1 MSHKVK
7 GRLSIFFMSLIF
19 YMMIT
24 TKYTH
29 ALGDYILEF
38 AGLKSWTGNYSGTHL
53 TIIYFGVLFIIS
65 LFLVEKYAVNHLNLS
80 RRNIFI
86 IFIVTVT
93 LFYSLTGIIATN
105 IKKNSPGLLSIGY
118 DANDSNIDYKAE
130 NNKIVEFIAEFELTN
145 YSEEEKLFYISIN
158 RNFYKEEGIEKINF
172 YTLTGEKAIFKL
184 YGNES
189 KSFLLDLNDYIV
201 VGGIQN
207 GGESGVIEEI
217 ELTNDKGDTVRL
229 NSRNGFFAELGR

>member
-1 MSHKVK
+1 MSK
-7 GRLSIFFMSLIF
+7 GRLSVFFMSLIF

-38 AGLKSWTGNYSGTHL
+38 VGLKSWTGNYSGTHL

-65 LFLVEKYAVNHLNLS
+65 LFLVEKYAVNHLNIS

-86 IFIVTVT
+86 TFIVMVT

-145 YSEEEKLFYISIN
+145 YNEEEKLFYISIN
-158 RNFYKEEGIEKINF
+158 RNFYKEEEIERINF

-201 VGGIQN
+201 VGGVQN
-207 GGESGVIEEI
+207 GGDSGVIEEI
-217 ELTNDKGDTVRL
+217 ELTNDKGDKVRL
-229 NSRNGFFAELGR
+229 NSRNGFFAELSR